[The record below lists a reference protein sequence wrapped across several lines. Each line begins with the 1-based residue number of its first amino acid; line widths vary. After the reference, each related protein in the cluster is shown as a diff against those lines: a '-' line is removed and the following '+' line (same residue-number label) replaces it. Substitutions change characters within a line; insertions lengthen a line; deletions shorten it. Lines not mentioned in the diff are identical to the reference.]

1 MHVLTAGRGGIHRS
15 TLVPGYLDAM
25 IPTGSED
32 SEDSAAAAERAFR
45 DLMPGYLV
53 RDDVSEGTGFGKNPG
68 LRHRGHIFAMLVRDE
83 LVVKLAP
90 ARVTQLIAAGRGHA
104 FDAGKGRPLRAWLA
118 VSFRPGTAA
127 RWADLV
133 DEAFEAA
140 RSS

>member
-1 MHVLTAGRGGIHRS
+1 M
-15 TLVPGYLDAM
+15 PGYLASM
-25 IPTGSED
+25 IPTG

-68 LRHRGHIFAMLVRDE
+68 LRHRGHIFAMLIRGE

-90 ARVTQLIAAGRGHA
+90 GRVTQLIAAGRGHA

-118 VSFRPGTAA
+118 VSFRPGAA
-127 RWADLV
+127 AGWADLV

-140 RSS
+140 RSG